1 MRLLILLSIF
11 LLIGCGSTS
20 SVRVDAPIAKTT
32 SFTFYDNRPDN
43 QKIEVGNK
51 APDGTK
57 YYYDN
62 MLNPPPPILITSALH
77 TKLDKALT
85 SKTVT
90 LKSFEVSVYDGSLYG
105 SSKFSVKPS
114 EIPLAIIFAPLIAIA
129 AIESGVDGVNA
140 KQLVSVQIEMDIN
153 DSPFSSGSSNEYDG
167 HVSDANVS
175 ETINQALDGLITN
188 IQSRLQ

>member
-1 MRLLILLSIF
+1 M
-11 LLIGCGSTS
+11 
-20 SVRVDAPIAKTT
+20 D
-32 SFTFYDNRPDN
+32 
-43 QKIEVGNK
+43 
-51 APDGTK
+51 
-57 YYYDN
+57 
-62 MLNPPPPILITSALH
+62 
-77 TKLDKALT
+77 

>member
-1 MRLLILLSIF
+1 MRLLILFSIF
-11 LLIGCGSTS
+11 LLNGCGSTS
-20 SVRVDAPIAKTT
+20 SVRADAPITKTT
-32 SFTFYDNRPDN
+32 SFIFYDNRPDD

-51 APDGTK
+51 VPDGTK
-57 YYYDN
+57 HYYDN
-62 MLNPPPPILITSALH
+62 MLTPPPPVLIKSALH
-77 TKLDKALT
+77 TKLDKPLT

-153 DSPFSSGSSNEYDG
+153 DSPFSSGSSNEYEG

-175 ETINQALDGLITN
+175 ETIKQALDGLVTN
-188 IQSRLQ
+188 IQSRLP